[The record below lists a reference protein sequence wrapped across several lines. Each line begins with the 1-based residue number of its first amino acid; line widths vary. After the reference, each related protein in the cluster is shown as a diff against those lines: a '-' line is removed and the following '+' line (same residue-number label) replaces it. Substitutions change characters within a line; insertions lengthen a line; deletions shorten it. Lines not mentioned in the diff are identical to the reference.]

1 VSDVSDDDDD
11 GDDGDDDDGDDDG
24 DDGDDDWD
32 VIVRMRIIKNDD
44 DNVRVHSLRCDSN
57 GNR

>member
-11 GDDGDDDDGDDDG
+11 GDDGDDDDGDYDD
-24 DDGDDDWD
+24 DDDWD
-32 VIVRMRIIKNDD
+32 VIVRMRIIENDD